1 VASALGDVL
10 PLAVAIALSPFP
22 VIPAILLLFT
32 PRPRATG
39 GAFLAGWALGVA
51 GTAVIVAALAGVL
64 DGPDEPRTWAAPVRI
79 VLGVVLLALGA
90 RQWAG
95 RQQPKGKPSWLAAL
109 EDPSP
114 GQALKL
120 GLALSAANPKIVVL
134 AAAAG
139 VGIAAAELPIGRTVA
154 VVALFTAIASTT
166 VALPM
171 LAYAIGGD
179 RVLAPLGRA
188 RDWLDAHNAAVMA
201 GVLVVIGGVL
211 LVRGL
216 TGL

>member
-1 VASALGDVL
+1 
-10 PLAVAIALSPFP
+10 
-22 VIPAILLLFT
+22 
-32 PRPRATG
+32 
-39 GAFLAGWALGVA
+39 
-51 GTAVIVAALAGVL
+51 
-64 DGPDEPRTWAAPVRI
+64 
-79 VLGVVLLALGA
+79 
-90 RQWAG
+90 
-95 RQQPKGKPSWLAAL
+95 
-109 EDPSP
+109 
-114 GQALKL
+114 
-120 GLALSAANPKIVVL
+120 VVL